1 MSLLFE
7 ILAGISFGSLFV
19 LVYLA
24 VKLVSVVHDYA
35 QKVDGLQ
42 LTLPVKKH
50 MELSELFGQLKS
62 EFDTVLVGQDEFRE
76 KIYRQ
81 IQRFDTIMRRNER
94 AVAAVAED
102 DGVEVALPQ
111 IGEKPV
117 ELPVVA
123 ASAAG
128 TTTNESNVDKQ
139 RRLRELWHKS
149 RSIE

>member
-7 ILAGISFGSLFV
+7 ILAGISFGSLFI

-24 VKLVSVVHDYA
+24 VKLVSVLHGYVK
-35 QKVDGLQ
+35 KVDALQ

-111 IGEKPV
+111 IGEKPDGSSHLV
-117 ELPVVA
+117 SPPSIA
-123 ASAAG
+123 NAS
-128 TTTNESNVDKQ
+128 ESNVDKQ
-139 RRLRELWHKS
+139 RRLRELWAKS
-149 RSIE
+149 RSIS

>member
-1 MSLLFE
+1 MSLFFE
-7 ILAGISFGSLFV
+7 ILSGISFCSLFV

-24 VKLVSVVHDYA
+24 VKLVSVLHGYVK
-35 QKVDGLQ
+35 KVDALQ

-117 ELPVVA
+117 
-123 ASAAG
+123 ASPTVTATQTDGNA
-128 TTTNESNVDKQ
+128 NESGIDKQ
-139 RRLRELWHKS
+139 RRLRELWHRS
-149 RSIE
+149 RSIQ